1 MDNNIF
7 NKFRL
12 RDLRREE
19 NLTCTELA
27 KKIDVSHQ
35 TISKWESGIK
45 KPSQQ
50 NLKKLSAYFHV
61 SSDYLLGLT
70 DEREPYKKPLKFEE
84 ALKILEN
91 TKRNDDIIKIT
102 NSIKNLSDD
111 QLHALAMIADSFTKK
126 QD

>member
-1 MDNNIF
+1 MKSNSV

-12 RDLRREE
+12 RDLRREN
-19 NLTCTELA
+19 NLTGEQLA
-27 KKIDVSHQ
+27 SALNMKQSA
-35 TISKWESGIK
+35 ISKWENGLQE
-45 KPSQQ
+45 PSKE
-50 NLKKLSAYFHV
+50 NLKKLATYFHV

-70 DEREPYKKPLKFEE
+70 DERETYKKPMKFEE

>member
-1 MDNNIF
+1 MENNSF

-12 RDLRREE
+12 RDLRREN
-19 NLTCTELA
+19 NLTSRELA
-27 KKIDVSHQ
+27 KLLNVSQ
-35 TISKWESGIK
+35 PTITRWENGLQEPSKK
-45 KPSQQ
+45 
-50 NLKKLSAYFHV
+50 NVKKLASYFNV

-70 DEREPYKKPLKFEE
+70 DEREPYKKPMKFEE

>member
-12 RDLRREE
+12 RDLRREQ

-91 TKRNDDIIKIT
+91 TKRNDDIFTIT
-102 NSIKNLSDD
+102 ENFKNLTDE
-111 QLHALAMIADSFTKK
+111 QLHTIATIVESFTKK
-126 QD
+126 

>member
-1 MDNNIF
+1 MKSNSV

-12 RDLRREE
+12 RDLRREN
-19 NLTCTELA
+19 NLTGEQLA
-27 KKIDVSHQ
+27 SALNMKQSA
-35 TISKWESGIK
+35 ISKWENGLQE
-45 KPSQQ
+45 PSKE
-50 NLKKLSAYFHV
+50 NLKKLAAYFHV

-70 DEREPYKKPLKFEE
+70 DEREPYKKPMKFEE

-111 QLHALAMIADSFTKK
+111 QLHALAMIADSLTKK
-126 QD
+126 

>member
-1 MDNNIF
+1 MKSNSV

-12 RDLRREE
+12 RDLRREN
-19 NLTCTELA
+19 NLTGEQLA
-27 KKIDVSHQ
+27 SALNMKQSA
-35 TISKWESGIK
+35 ISKWENGLQE
-45 KPSQQ
+45 PSKE

-70 DEREPYKKPLKFEE
+70 DEREPYKKPMKFEE

>member
-1 MDNNIF
+1 MKSNSV

-12 RDLRREE
+12 RDLRREN
-19 NLTCTELA
+19 NLTGEQLA
-27 KKIDVSHQ
+27 SALNMKQSA
-35 TISKWESGIK
+35 ISKWENGLQE
-45 KPSQQ
+45 PSKE
-50 NLKKLSAYFHV
+50 NLKKLAAYFHV

-70 DEREPYKKPLKFEE
+70 DEREPYKKPLKFEK

>member
-1 MDNNIF
+1 MKSNSV

-12 RDLRREE
+12 RDLRREN
-19 NLTCTELA
+19 NLTGEQLA
-27 KKIDVSHQ
+27 SALNMKQSA
-35 TISKWESGIK
+35 ISKWENGLQE
-45 KPSQQ
+45 PSKE
-50 NLKKLSAYFHV
+50 NLKKLAAYFHV